1 MTNELDTIGKRIHW
15 LRTAAT
21 GRERTLQEVGDAC
34 GVSAQA
40 VEQWEKIEGRVPRN
54 DRIEALATFFKVEKA
69 WIMYGGDKPATVVKN
84 PLKMIDAGGTKA
96 LPLLEAD
103 ITFMADETE
112 NLALRL
118 LREIRT
124 AQEATD
130 AKLDTFIA
138 STDKKLD
145 KLNID
150 LIGVKGRV
158 RKVEEAIESI
168 ARVMSDGA
176 FG

>member
-1 MTNELDTIGKRIHW
+1 MTSELDTIGKRIHW
-15 LRTAAT
+15 LRTSAT
-21 GRERTLQEVGDAC
+21 GRELTLQEVGAAC

-40 VEQWEKIEGRVPRN
+40 VEQWEKIDKRVPRKH
-54 DRIEALATFFKVEKA
+54 RIKALATFFKVEEA
-69 WIMYGGDKPATVVKN
+69 WIMYGGDKPSTVVKN
-84 PLKMIDAGGTKA
+84 PLKMIDTGGTKA
-96 LPLLEAD
+96 LPLLEAE

-145 KLNID
+145 ELNID

>member
-1 MTNELDTIGKRIHW
+1 MPGRAGSPAVACHKRQLFRLTAPHIH
-15 LRTAAT
+15 
-21 GRERTLQEVGDAC
+21 
-34 GVSAQA
+34 
-40 VEQWEKIEGRVPRN
+40 IE
-54 DRIEALATFFKVEKA
+54 EALHK
-69 WIMYGGDKPATVVKN
+69 
-84 PLKMIDAGGTKA
+84 
-96 LPLLEAD
+96 AD

-112 NLALRL
+112 NLTL

-130 AKLDTFIA
+130 AKLDAFIA

-168 ARVMSDGA
+168 APVMSDGA

>member
-1 MTNELDTIGKRIHW
+1 MPGRAGSLAVARHKRQRFR
-15 LRTAAT
+15 L
-21 GRERTLQEVGDAC
+21 
-34 GVSAQA
+34 SAPHTH
-40 VEQWEKIEGRVPRN
+40 I
-54 DRIEALATFFKVEKA
+54 DEALHK
-69 WIMYGGDKPATVVKN
+69 
-84 PLKMIDAGGTKA
+84 
-96 LPLLEAD
+96 AD

-112 NLALRL
+112 NLTLRL

-130 AKLDTFIA
+130 AKLDVFIA

-176 FG
+176 LG

>member
-1 MTNELDTIGKRIHW
+1 
-15 LRTAAT
+15 
-21 GRERTLQEVGDAC
+21 
-34 GVSAQA
+34 
-40 VEQWEKIEGRVPRN
+40 
-54 DRIEALATFFKVEKA
+54 
-69 WIMYGGDKPATVVKN
+69 
-84 PLKMIDAGGTKA
+84 
-96 LPLLEAD
+96 
-103 ITFMADETE
+103 MADETE
-112 NLALRL
+112 NLTLRL

-130 AKLDTFIA
+130 AKLDAFVA

-145 KLNID
+145 KLSIE

-176 FG
+176 LG